1 MEYSSLN
8 VRSSGVEALVEDWPG
23 RIGYYKYGY
32 SISGAADHLSHRIA
46 NLLVGNPPGEA
57 TIEIAGGLF
66 EAEFEGKALISICG
80 ADLQPAIN
88 GSPAPMWESIR
99 VGKGDVVKLSFSRG
113 VGFRSYIAFR
123 GGIDV
128 PLFLGSKSTCI
139 YGRYG
144 GFQGRPLKQGDKLS
158 VGASADG
165 DFAGRRVRKEN
176 IPRMEKEWALR
187 MMPGPTAAP
196 DYVTVEGMERIYA
209 HQFSIG
215 RDANRSGY
223 RLVTP
228 KEIFP
233 GSWAR
238 TGGGVAGLHPS
249 NIVDMGYSIPGGLNV
264 AGDQIV
270 VLGPDG
276 PCGGGFVVIGMVA
289 YPDLWKLFQAIP
301 GRDKV
306 RFKYIGLDDLEELRV
321 PEERKIDEVM
331 LE

>member
-1 MEYSSLN
+1 MQYSPLN
-8 VRSSGVEALVEDWPG
+8 IRSSGVEALVEDWPG

-46 NLLVGNPPGEA
+46 NLLVGNPPGEG
-57 TIEIAGGLF
+57 TIEVAGGLF
-66 EAEFEGKALISICG
+66 EAEFGDDAVISICG
-80 ADLQPAIN
+80 ADLQPTIN
-88 GSPAPMWESIR
+88 GAAAPMWESIQVKR
-99 VGKGDVVKLSFSRG
+99 GDAVKLSFSRG
-113 VGFRSYIAFR
+113 TGFRSYLAFR

-144 GFQGRPLKQGDKLS
+144 GFEGRPLRQGDALH
-158 VGASADG
+158 VGSSRDREL
-165 DFAGRRVRKEN
+165 AGRRVKKELR
-176 IPRMEKEWALR
+176 PRMEKEWTLR

-196 DYVTVEGMERIYA
+196 DYVTVDGMDRIYG
-209 HQFSIG
+209 HQFSVG

-233 GSWAR
+233 DSWAR

-289 YPDLWKLFQAIP
+289 YPDIWKLFQAIP
-301 GRDKV
+301 SRDKV
-306 RFKYIGLDDLEELRV
+306 RFQYIGLEDLEKLRV
-321 PEERKIDEVM
+321 SEENKLNEGI